1 MVGKDFRFGKDRQSG
16 ISDLRKFCDKN
27 SIEFYVLEDFIVESE
42 RVSSTQIRLLLKNGE
57 FKKVKALLGRS
68 YKISGKVNA
77 GMKVGRTI
85 QTPTANVQIDD
96 QQFCFSGVFLCKAAL
111 KNKMYYGI
119 ANFGPKPSF
128 DDYKH
133 SLEVNLFNFND
144 NIYGE
149 ILTVEFLHKI
159 REQIKFSSI
168 DDLKSQ
174 IKNDQKLAKDLIKNY
189 E

>member
-1 MVGKDFRFGKDRQSG
+1 M
-16 ISDLRKFCDKN
+16 
-27 SIEFYVLEDFIVESE
+27 
-42 RVSSTQIRLLLKNGE
+42 
-57 FKKVKALLGRS
+57 
-68 YKISGKVNA
+68 
-77 GMKVGRTI
+77 
-85 QTPTANVQIDD
+85 
-96 QQFCFSGVFLCKAAL
+96 
-111 KNKMYYGI
+111 
-119 ANFGPKPSF
+119 
-128 DDYKH
+128 
-133 SLEVNLFNFND
+133 NLFNFND